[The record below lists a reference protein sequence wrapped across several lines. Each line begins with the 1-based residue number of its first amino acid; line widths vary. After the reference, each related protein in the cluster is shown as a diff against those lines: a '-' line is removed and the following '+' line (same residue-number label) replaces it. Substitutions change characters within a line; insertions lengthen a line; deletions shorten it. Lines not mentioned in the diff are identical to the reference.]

1 MLESVKARI
10 KNAVPRA
17 RWERARM
24 RWWQLT
30 RAVTVDHS
38 ALPLPWFAASCPAN
52 ILETHRLASRL
63 DWQYAPTLESR
74 ACLWI
79 TSLCWPVVSLLHVAV
94 EWRKNATFVAQA
106 FGISRPR
113 QALQMAW
120 LTNRYNCPAS
130 SYYKFGLF
138 DQGNAGRVLQ
148 YVHHYEICNL
158 LPELNKNRPI
168 QLLGDKQAFY
178 EEATRHDLPIA
189 PIVAA
194 FESGAVLKWH
204 SDPENRLPE
213 SDLVL
218 KAFDLSCGARFE
230 RWSYSGRGAW
240 SSDGETLDE
249 GRLLDRCRLRSL
261 DHGCLVQKRLV
272 NHPDIAGLG
281 PNGLCTVRVVT
292 YRRPAGHPA
301 ILMVCLRMPTAGGI
315 VDNFAAGGIAAPV
328 DPHAGTV
335 GEAVAKT
342 LSRGT
347 FRSHPDSRAPIAGAQ
362 LPLWEQT
369 RGLALDAHRCFDWM
383 PFVGWDIAVT
393 PDGPLLLEANPV
405 WCVDL
410 LQIPHH
416 VALGDTEFVSV
427 FLQHL
432 EGSAD
437 RACPDNG
444 GRVPAD
450 TRR

>member
-1 MLESVKARI
+1 
-10 KNAVPRA
+10 
-17 RWERARM
+17 
-24 RWWQLT
+24 
-30 RAVTVDHS
+30 
-38 ALPLPWFAASCPAN
+38 
-52 ILETHRLASRL
+52 
-63 DWQYAPTLESR
+63 
-74 ACLWI
+74 
-79 TSLCWPVVSLLHVAV
+79 
-94 EWRKNATFVAQA
+94 
-106 FGISRPR
+106 
-113 QALQMAW
+113 
-120 LTNRYNCPAS
+120 
-130 SYYKFGLF
+130 LF
-138 DQGNAGRVLQ
+138 DQGNARRVLH
-148 YVHHYEICNL
+148 YVHHFEICNL
-158 LPELNKNRPI
+158 LPEVNKNRPTK
-168 QLLGDKQAFY
+168 LLGDKQAFY
-178 EEATRHDLPIA
+178 EEATRHHLPIA

-204 SDPENRLPE
+204 SSPENRLPE

-230 RWSYSGRGAW
+230 RWSYSGHGAW

-249 GRLLDRCRLRSL
+249 GQFLDRCRLRSL

-292 YRRPAGHPA
+292 YRWPTGDPA
-301 ILMVCLRMPTAGGI
+301 ILMACLRMPTAGGI

-328 DPHAGTV
+328 DPHTGAV
-335 GEAVAKT
+335 GEAVAKK
-342 LSRGT
+342 LSRGR
-347 FRSHPDSRAPIAGAQ
+347 FRSHPDSRAPIAGVR
-362 LPLWEQT
+362 LPLWAET
-369 RGLALDAHRCFDWM
+369 RSLALDAHRGFDWM

-432 EGSAD
+432 EGVAEHPLSSGVGASPVHTQ
-437 RACPDNG
+437 R
-444 GRVPAD
+444 
-450 TRR
+450 